1 MTRTAFTLLETVLAA
16 VIGSLVVLS
25 GYAVFASLNAAD
37 RSLSRR
43 ADEQVQMAQL
53 QRTMQRAFSS
63 LLLAPTPQNT
73 QQPSGGAGGV
83 TAGAATE
90 SAEEPTI
97 PPRFILGPE
106 TDERISRLTQRAKFA
121 AGGGGG
127 KVASPQRLE
136 ITLHKPP
143 IVAPPSQRVPGLT
156 LVEASEAAQQDAAG
170 GVRGAFVLTPDEV
183 SELSRSEDGRTGWTL
198 WWQPMVG
205 GDDTAPVPVATGLV
219 YCQWQ
224 VFKDRE
230 MHAELSAGIPSD
242 LPAYVQLEV
251 ETLGGLYANFM
262 FELAWVVGEE
272 PGALIEEPQPT
283 PNLGGAG
290 APTLGPGGPG
300 QPGLQGGPGGPGAPG
315 GPAQRPGR
323 RPNRDLQPAPGGTTP
338 GQAPPTRPV
347 PIERREQP

>member
-1 MTRTAFTLLETVLAA
+1 MTRRAFTLLETVLAA

-25 GYAVFASLNAAD
+25 GYAVFASLNAAE

-63 LLLAPTPQNT
+63 LLLAPTPMGT
-73 QQPSGGAGGV
+73 QQPTGGAAGVGGV
-83 TAGAATE
+83 TAGAASET
-90 SAEEPTI
+90 AEQPTL

-136 ITLHKPP
+136 LTLHRHP

-170 GVRGAFVLTPDEV
+170 GVRGAFVLTPDEA
-183 SELSRSEDGRTGWTL
+183 SERSLAEDGRTGWTL

-205 GDDTAPVPVATGLV
+205 SDDTAPVPVATGLV

-224 VFKDRE
+224 VFKDRQ
-230 MHAELSAGIPSD
+230 MHAELTAGVPAD

-251 ETLGGLYANFM
+251 ETLAGLYANFM
-262 FELAWVVGEE
+262 FELAWTVGDE
-272 PGALIEEPQPT
+272 PGSLIEEPEPA
-283 PNLGGAG
+283 PSLGGAG
-290 APTLGPGGPG
+290 SAAAGPGAPR
-300 QPGLQGGPGGPGAPG
+300 QPGIQGGPGGTG
-315 GPAQRPGR
+315 GPGQRPGR
-323 RPNRDLQPAPGGTTP
+323 RRDLQPTP
-338 GQAPPTRPV
+338 AGVTPNQASPTRPV

>member
-1 MTRTAFTLLETVLAA
+1 MTRRAFTLLETVLAA

-37 RSLSRR
+37 RSLARR

-63 LLLAPTPQNT
+63 LLLAPTPQTT
-73 QQPSGGAGGV
+73 QQPAANAAGAGGV
-83 TAGAATE
+83 TAGAASETQ
-90 SAEEPTI
+90 EEPAV

-127 KVASPQRLE
+127 KVAAPQRLE

-143 IVAPPSQRVPGLT
+143 IVAPPSRRVPGLT
-156 LVEASEAAQQDAAG
+156 LVEASEAARQDTAG

-183 SELSRSEDGRTGWTL
+183 SELSRSDDGRTGWTL

-205 GDDTAPVPVATGLV
+205 GEDTAPVPVATGLV

-230 MHAELSAGIPSD
+230 MHAELTAGIPSD

-251 ETLGGLYANFM
+251 ETLAGLYANYM

-272 PGALIEEPQPT
+272 PGALIEEPEPT
-283 PNLGGAG
+283 PNLGGAAG
-290 APTLGPGGPG
+290 AAGGPGGPG
-300 QPGLQGGPGGPGAPG
+300 QPGIQGGPGGPGTPRG
-315 GPAQRPGR
+315 PGR
-323 RPNRDLQPAPGGTTP
+323 RPNRDLQPAPDGVTP
-338 GQAPPTRPV
+338 RQAPPTRPA
-347 PIERREQP
+347 PIDRREQP